1 MLKSAGAIGHL
12 GKEDDITACHLR
24 YESVYSRDQYWQ
36 QKATSHATFNL
47 RAEEDVLS
55 SDDISTVAPREFRS
69 QPFSEQGKAEQSAWW
84 AVIALL
90 NDYEPNGTK
99 LLLSNR

>member
-1 MLKSAGAIGHL
+1 MPSS
-12 GKEDDITACHLR
+12 LR
-24 YESVYSRDQYWQ
+24 IYNSRDQYWQ
-36 QKATSHATFNL
+36 QNATSHATFNL
-47 RAEEDVLS
+47 KAEEDVLS